1 MVSLYIFSPRKYN
14 ISVIFD
20 VLFQF
25 FLKIYVFFFFLGE
38 PLTVQEAFT
47 YMKFLIGFEGTF
59 DAINDKSLMSID
71 FTFLP
76 EVYLSEMFFNV

>member
-25 FLKIYVFFFFLGE
+25 FLKIYVFFFLGE